1 LLRELVI
8 NKLRKFYA
16 VIFTISKAKFI
27 RIAALLSKILTQLNE
42 KRAIK
47 MRWLLVTKFLVR
59 QVENIPLVI
68 RFWIWLNQDDFKNH
82 PDFHKFLI

>member
-1 LLRELVI
+1 M
-8 NKLRKFYA
+8 
-16 VIFTISKAKFI
+16 FTISKAKFI
-27 RIAALLSKILTQLNE
+27 RIAVLLSKILTQLNG

-68 RFWIWLNQDDFKNH
+68 RFWIWLNHVDYLNQH
-82 PDFHKFLI
+82 DFHNF

>member
-1 LLRELVI
+1 MLRELAI

-16 VIFTISKAKFI
+16 AIFTISKAKFI
-27 RIAALLSKILTQLNE
+27 RIAALLSKILTQLNG

-59 QVENIPLVI
+59 QVENISLVI
-68 RFWIWLNQDDFKNH
+68 RFF
-82 PDFHKFLI
+82 